1 MGELLREE
9 CGERLDDLQ
18 CNGLYLIQD
27 PDKFCFGIDAV
38 LLSNFVKVKKNGH
51 VVDLCT
57 GSGIVPILLS
67 AKTGAKK
74 ITGIEIQSDIADM
87 ARRSVSYNKLD
98 EKIDEIM
105 LLVVH
110 GGEKETDNYLEMV
123 FPLDVHLSKEKPILN
138 IRFLIDE
145 YFNLW
150 ISSSRYSKDKKIE
163 NVEFTSKKNMNNC
176 NNILDK
182 PIRIGHMLIFSDL
195 LGIVEDDFKG
205 NLTSTRNRCII
216 KV

>member
-1 MGELLREE
+1 MDLRQLEMEMEE
-9 CGERLDDLQ
+9 FG
-18 CNGLYLIQD
+18 NGANACIVFD
-27 PDKFCFGIDAV
+27 FGIISYLENLDFSFS
-38 LLSNFVKVKKNGH
+38 LGLE
-51 VVDLCT
+51 
-57 GSGIVPILLS
+57 
-67 AKTGAKK
+67 K
-74 ITGIEIQSDIADM
+74 ITDIKL
-87 ARRSVSYNKLD
+87 NKRYPNKDYRTISRKYGRKLSKIGYPYMLKFD
-98 EKIDEIM
+98 EKIDEVM

-110 GGEKETDNYLEMV
+110 VGEKETDNYLEMV
-123 FPLDVHLSKEKPILN
+123 FPLEVHLSKEKPILN

-182 PIRIGHMLIFSDL
+182 PIRIGEHMLIFNDV
-195 LGIVEDDFKG
+195 LGIVEDDFEG
-205 NLTSTRNRCII
+205 NLTSTKNRCIV

>member
-1 MGELLREE
+1 MDLRQLEMETEE
-9 CGERLDDLQ
+9 FG
-18 CNGLYLIQD
+18 NGANACIVFD
-27 PDKFCFGIDAV
+27 FGIISY
-38 LLSNFVKVKKNGH
+38 LENLNFSFSLG
-51 VVDLCT
+51 LE
-57 GSGIVPILLS
+57 
-67 AKTGAKK
+67 K
-74 ITGIEIQSDIADM
+74 ITDIKLNKRYPNKDYRTISRKYGRKLSKIGYPYM
-87 ARRSVSYNKLD
+87 LKLD
-98 EKIDEIM
+98 EKIDEVM

-110 GGEKETDNYLEMV
+110 VGEKETDNYLEMV
-123 FPLDVHLSKEKPILN
+123 FPLEVHLSKEKPILN

-195 LGIVEDDFKG
+195 LGIVEDDFEG
-205 NLTSTRNRCII
+205 NLTSTKNRCIV